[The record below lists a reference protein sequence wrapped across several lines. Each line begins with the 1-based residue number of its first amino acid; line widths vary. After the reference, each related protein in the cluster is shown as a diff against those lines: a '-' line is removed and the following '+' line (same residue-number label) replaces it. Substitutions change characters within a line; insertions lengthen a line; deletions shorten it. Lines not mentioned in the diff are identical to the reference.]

1 MASHSFV
8 SSSIGS
14 EEDPNHP
21 GFQSRA
27 QRRYVV
33 GVCAMEKKS
42 RSKPMQEILRR
53 LVKKKQFDL
62 VIFTDDMILNHPI
75 EEWPICEAIFSF
87 YSTGFPLAK
96 AESYVHLRRPVLVND
111 LSMQHVLFDRRKVYE
126 VLIRNGV
133 NVPRHAIVNRDCPNP
148 DILEESENYVIV
160 NGVQINKPFV
170 EKPADAEDH
179 NIYIY
184 YPSSAGGGSKR
195 LFRKVGDRSSEFYP
209 DVHHVRREGSYIYE
223 EFLNTQGTDVKVYT
237 VGPNYGHA
245 EARKSPVLDGRV
257 MRDSVGKEVR
267 YPVILNSIEKDIARK
282 VCLAF
287 QQTVCGFDLLRV
299 RGTSFVCDVNGWS
312 FVKNSKKYYD
322 DCGLVL
328 HNYLLTALRY
338 RHHRRSPS
346 PRYKL
351 SPKGGMGFSPHV
363 GASQYATEPTPL
375 LLNQAPPPHP
385 DHHPFLPIRENSI
398 ASSHSSPSDPFD
410 MQNSFGSPQPLHH
423 SRTSSNASADEMM
436 HWLEKKEE
444 LRAVIAVVR
453 HGDRTPKQKLKT
465 RVWEPAL
472 VNFYE
477 KRRTKDKFD
486 EVKVKAVLDLQ
497 ELLDIVRTLI
507 KEYAPNV
514 GSKGMVWEKEG
525 GDSFEKLLQIKRV
538 LERWKFAGINR
549 KVQFKPRREYMPPS
563 SGANSELLLI
573 MKWGGDLTET
583 GKRQGE
589 LLGNRFRNE
598 LYPVEEG
605 GLLRLHSTFRHDLKI
620 FTSDEGRVQMTAAAF
635 AKGFLELEGDLTP
648 ILVSL
653 VTTLDK
659 DANKMLDHSGQADA
673 NEEIERT
680 KAKLRRVIQQDYASW
695 DDLVACVAPLG
706 TKSIVDALHRL
717 QNPKEA
723 LGKLYELIRQMK
735 LEIKELAAEAEKTAL
750 SLNDDRFNELY
761 MGETYSL
768 MSERWDK
775 LHRDF
780 YSAKSQEY
788 DLSKLPDIYDCIKY
802 DMLHNLNGTHATTK
816 YGRALFNMAELFVA
830 CYVPQEYGM
839 DIAEKQSIGIK
850 VSQALCAKIR
860 ADIATAMTIQR
871 EEKPSV
877 VNSMFG
883 GKSFLPLCT
892 AMDDPEDAESLEH
905 NGYRLDPSFA
915 KELRIKS
922 PGTQVR
928 TRLYFT
934 SESHMHTLLNVLRH
948 QCPAWVERQQ
958 SASHATTLNSNA
970 ATEEDVANAL
980 LAAMGINTM
989 PTSSETTS
997 QRPDDAP
1004 TLPKRKY
1011 SFDVAKMITPDA
1023 IQALDSVSELDYL
1036 AHIIIRVFEAP
1047 SLAEDDENRFRV
1059 EIAFSPGLRGDPEGV
1074 PEFTRSASTSSA
1086 SSVSFTPPSTPQAS
1100 TTGPIAIP
1108 PSSSVGYTNL
1118 FAFQDQAGRRED
1130 VGSAAPPKDTTG
1142 VDASPSVLSLQ
1153 MDKIYLT
1160 KDMPGVMFDD
1170 MLAAC
1175 VASVANNNPASYVP
1189 DSV

>member
-1 MASHSFV
+1 MHS
-8 SSSIGS
+8 SCISPINS

-21 GFQSRA
+21 AFQNRGSK
-27 QRRYVV
+27 RYVV

-62 VIFTDDMILNHPI
+62 VIFTDDMILNRPI
-75 EEWPICEAIFSF
+75 EEWPFCEAIFSF

-96 AESYVHLRRPVLVND
+96 AESYVQLRRPVLVND

-133 NVPRHAIVNRDCPNP
+133 SVPRHAIVNRDGPNP
-148 DILEESENYVIV
+148 DTLEESDNYVIV

-209 DVHHVRREGSYIYE
+209 DVNHVRRDGSYIYE

-299 RGTSFVCDVNGWS
+299 RGTSYVCDVNGWS

-328 HNYLLTALRY
+328 HNYLLTALKYRY
-338 RHHRRSPS
+338 HRRSPS
-346 PRYKL
+346 PRYNM
-351 SPKGGMGFSPHV
+351 SPKAMGF
-363 GASQYATEPTPL
+363 AQSQHQFATEPSQL
-375 LLNQAPPPHP
+375 ML
-385 DHHPFLPIRENSI
+385 DHAGEPFLPIREHSIGSSSSSNDPLELPNSY
-398 ASSHSSPSDPFD
+398 
-410 MQNSFGSPQPLHH
+410 GSPHGAH
-423 SRTSSNASADEMM
+423 DARTSSNASVDDL

-465 RVWEPAL
+465 RVWESML
-472 VNFYE
+472 VDFYE

-486 EVKVKAVLDLQ
+486 EVKVKAVADLQ

-514 GSKGMVWEKEG
+514 GSKGAVWEKDG

-563 SGANSELLLI
+563 SSSGANSELLLI
-573 MKWGGDLTET
+573 LKWGGDLTET

-589 LLGNRFRNE
+589 QLGNRFRNE

-680 KAKLRRVIQQDYASW
+680 KAKLRRLLQEEYASEE
-695 DDLVACVAPLG
+695 DMIANVAPLN
-706 TKSIVDALHRL
+706 TKSIVDALQKL

-723 LGKLYELIRQMK
+723 LGKLHDLIK
-735 LEIKELAAEAEKTAL
+735 HVKTEIKELALEAEKTAL
-750 SLNDDRFNELY
+750 SLNDDKVQELY
-761 MGETYSL
+761 MGETYLL
-768 MSERWDK
+768 MSERWEK
-775 LHRDF
+775 LYRDF
-780 YSAKSQEY
+780 YSAKKQEY

-802 DMLHNLNGTHATTK
+802 DMLHNFNGVHASIK
-816 YGRALFNMAELFVA
+816 SGRALFELAELFVT

-839 DIAEKQSIGIK
+839 DVAEKQSIGIK

-860 ADIATAMTIQR
+860 ADIATAMTITR

-877 VNSMFG
+877 VKSVYG
-883 GKSFLPLCT
+883 GKSFLPLVQ
-892 AMDDPEDAESLEH
+892 ADEHDDGESLEH
-905 NGYRLDPSFA
+905 NGYRLDPSYA

-934 SESHMHTLLNVLRH
+934 SESHMHTLLNVLRF
-948 QCPAWVERQQ
+948 QCPSWIARQS
-958 SASHATTLNSNA
+958 SANQALLNPNA
-970 ATEEDVANAL
+970 VSEEEITNAL
-980 LAAMGINTM
+980 LSEMGI
-989 PTSSETTS
+989 S
-997 QRPDDAP
+997 
-1004 TLPKRKY
+1004 TLPNDTSGAFKRKY
-1011 SFDVAKMITPDA
+1011 SFSQTKLMSPE
-1023 IQALDSVSELDYL
+1023 ALDALDNVSELDYL

-1047 SLAEDDENRFRV
+1047 WLPEEDENRFRV
-1059 EIAFSPGLRGDPEGV
+1059 EISFSPGVRGDPEV
-1074 PEFTRSASTSSA
+1074 LDTTRSSSTSSA
-1086 SSVSFTPPSTPQAS
+1086 SSFTFTPPSTPLS
-1100 TTGPIAIP
+1100 SSIPIAIP
-1108 PSSSVGYTNL
+1108 AATNNNL
-1118 FAFQDQAGRRED
+1118 FTYYETPTR
-1130 VGSAAPPKDTTG
+1130 KDDG
-1142 VDASPSVLSLQ
+1142 HLDLPMSLQ
-1153 MDKIYLT
+1153 VDNKIHLT
-1160 KDMPGVMFDD
+1160 KDMPGAMFDD

-1175 VASVANNNPASYVP
+1175 VASVANPTQSNVP

>member
-1 MASHSFV
+1 MTSHSFV
-8 SSSIGS
+8 SPTAAAS
-14 EEDPNHP
+14 EDDPNNP
-21 GFQSRA
+21 SFQSRA

-62 VIFTDDMILNHPI
+62 VIFTDDMILNRPI
-75 EEWPICEAIFSF
+75 EDWPICEAIFSF

-111 LSMQHVLFDRRKVYE
+111 LSIQHVLFDRRKVYE

-133 NVPRHAIVNRDCPNP
+133 NVPRHAIVNRDGPTP
-148 DILEESENYVIV
+148 DVLDESENYVIV

-209 DVHHVRREGSYIYE
+209 DVNHVRREGSYIYE

-328 HNYLLTALRY
+328 HNYLLTALLRY
-338 RHHRRSPS
+338 RHHHRPS
-346 PRYKL
+346 PRYNL
-351 SPKGGMGFSPHV
+351 SPKSSGGPSSF
-363 GASQYATEPTPL
+363 AQYATEPL
-375 LLNQAPPPHP
+375 LLNQHQ
-385 DHHPFLPIRENSI
+385 PFVPIKEQHSM
-398 ASSHSSPSDPFD
+398 STHSSPSDPFD
-410 MQNSFGSPQPLHH
+410 LPHSLGSPQLLHH
-423 SRTSSNASADEMM
+423 SRTSSTASNDDIM
-436 HWLEKKEE
+436 WLEKKEE
-444 LRAVIAVVR
+444 LRAVIAVV
-453 HGDRTPKQKLKT
+453 
-465 RVWEPAL
+465 
-472 VNFYE
+472 
-477 KRRTKDKFD
+477 
-486 EVKVKAVLDLQ
+486 
-497 ELLDIVRTLI
+497 VR
-507 KEYAPNV
+507 
-514 GSKGMVWEKEG
+514 

-563 SGANSELLLI
+563 SGSGANSELLLI

-680 KAKLRRVIQQDYASW
+680 KAKLRKVMQQEYTSFEDMVAS
-695 DDLVACVAPLG
+695 VAPLN
-706 TKSIVDALHRL
+706 THSIVAALHDL
-717 QNPKEA
+717 QNPKES
-723 LGKLYELIRQMK
+723 LGKLHDLIRLVK
-735 LEIKELAAEAEKTAL
+735 TEIKELAADRAAL
-750 SLNDDRFNELY
+750 SLHDDRLNELY

-768 MSERWDK
+768 MSERWEK
-775 LHRDF
+775 LYRDF
-780 YSAKSQEY
+780 YSIPKQEY

-802 DMLHNLNGTHATTK
+802 DMLHNLNGAHATTK
-816 YGRALFNMAELFVA
+816 YGRALFNMAELFVT

-839 DIAEKQSIGIK
+839 DVAEKQSIGIK

-877 VNSMFG
+877 VNSLYN

-892 AMDDPEDAESLEH
+892 AAMDDTDESESNLEH

-948 QCPAWVERQQ
+948 QCPAWVARRTDENLT
-958 SASHATTLNSNA
+958 S
-970 ATEEDVANAL
+970 
-980 LAAMGINTM
+980 G
-989 PTSSETTS
+989 TSSQQDQPPK
-997 QRPDDAP
+997 QRHAFDA
-1004 TLPKRKY
+1004 
-1011 SFDVAKMITPDA
+1011 AKMTMAPQA
-1023 IQALDSVSELDYL
+1023 IEALDNVSELDYL

-1047 SLAEDDENRFRV
+1047 WLPVRGGWEPVPRRDCVFTGTARRPRGRRGGGAE
-1059 EIAFSPGLRGDPEGV
+1059 AA
-1074 PEFTRSASTSSA
+1074 RSSSTSSA
-1086 SSVSFTPPSTPQAS
+1086 ASSVGFTPPSTPLAS
-1100 TTGPIAIP
+1100 SVPIAIP
-1108 PSSSVGYTNL
+1108 PSSSPNL
-1118 FAFQDQAGRRED
+1118 FTFYDRKDD
-1130 VGSAAPPKDTTG
+1130 VI
-1142 VDASPSVLSLQ
+1142 SPSY
-1153 MDKIYLT
+1153 DGGIPDNKIYLT
-1160 KDMPGVMFDD
+1160 KDMPGVVFDD

-1175 VASVANNNPASYVP
+1175 VASVANNPVSYVP

>member
-1 MASHSFV
+1 M
-8 SSSIGS
+8 SSSSFPIPLPPS
-14 EEDPNHP
+14 PTLSDDD
-21 GFQSRA
+21 RA
-27 QRRYVV
+27 TTFAAVRTSPAMSRRYVV
-33 GVCAMEKKS
+33 GVCAMEKKT

-53 LVKKKQFDL
+53 LNKKKQFDL
-62 VIFTDDMILNHPI
+62 VVFTDEMTLRQPI
-75 EEWPICEAIFSF
+75 EDWPICDAMFSF
-87 YSTGFPLAK
+87 YSTGFPLEK
-96 AESYVHLRRPVLVND
+96 AERYVQLRRPVLVND

-133 NVPRHAIVNRDCPNP
+133 NVPRHAIVNRDGPAP
-148 DILEESENYVIV
+148 DVLEESENCIIV

-170 EKPADAEDH
+170 EKPANAEDH

-184 YPSSAGGGSKR
+184 YPTSAGGGSKR

-209 DVHHVRREGSYIYE
+209 DVNQVRREGSYIYE

-267 YPVILNSIEKDIARK
+267 YPVILNSVEKDIARK

-299 RGTSFVCDVNGWS
+299 RGTSYVCDVNGWS

-328 HNYLLTALRY
+328 QNYLLTALRY
-338 RHHRRSPS
+338 RNNRSSRS
-346 PRYKL
+346 PRYPP
-351 SPKGGMGFSPHV
+351 SPSYSPPPFS
-363 GASQYATEPTPL
+363 TEPLVDNHYPTL
-375 LLNQAPPPHP
+375 G
-385 DHHPFLPIRENSI
+385 
-398 ASSHSSPSDPFD
+398 SSHSSDPFEHLSG
-410 MQNSFGSPQPLHH
+410 SFGSPGTHPPPPSH
-423 SRTSSNASADEMM
+423 SRLSSSSSTSTDDM
-436 HWLEKKEE
+436 HHNWHEKKEE
-444 LRAVIAVVR
+444 LRAVIAIVR

-465 RVWEPAL
+465 RVWASSL

-486 EVKVKAVLDLQ
+486 EVKVKAVMDLQ
-497 ELLDIVRTLI
+497 ELLDIVRNLI

-514 GSKGMVWEKEG
+514 GSKGAVWEKEG

-563 SGANSELLLI
+563 SASGTNSELLLI

-589 LLGNRFRNE
+589 QLGNRFRNE

-673 NEEIERT
+673 NEEIEKT
-680 KAKLRRVIQQDYASW
+680 KANMRKLLHREYASV
-695 DDLVACVAPLG
+695 DAFVAAAAPLG
-706 TKSIVDALHRL
+706 TASMVAALRQIAQPL
-717 QNPKEA
+717 EA
-723 LGKLYELIRQMK
+723 LRKLHDLIK
-735 LEIKELAAEAEKTAL
+735 LVKTEIKEIGAEAEKTAVL
-750 SLNDDRFNELY
+750 LNDPSVNEVY
-761 MGETYSL
+761 MGETL
-768 MSERWDK
+768 VLVSERWEK
-775 LHRDF
+775 LYRDF
-780 YSAKSQEY
+780 YSAKKLEY

-802 DMLHNLNGTHATTK
+802 DMLHNFKGAMSLKH
-816 YGRALFNMAELFVA
+816 GRALFELAECFVT

-839 DIAEKQSIGIK
+839 DVAEKQSIGAK

-860 ADIATAMTIQR
+860 SDIAMAMTIAR
-871 EEKPSV
+871 DETPAV
-877 VNSMFG
+877 VNSAIG
-883 GKSFLPLCT
+883 YGSGKSFLPLCT
-892 AMDDPEDAESLEH
+892 DDAEEMDCLEH

-948 QCPAWVERQQ
+948 QCPTWTSRVA
-958 SASHATTLNSNA
+958 A
-970 ATEEDVANAL
+970 ATAAPASPIRTAASVPEEEEVTNAL
-980 LAAMGINTM
+980 LKQMGINKIHG
-989 PTSSETTS
+989 
-997 QRPDDAP
+997 DG
-1004 TLPKRKY
+1004 PKIQY
-1011 SFDVAKMITPDA
+1011 EMDPAKMITPDA
-1023 IQALDSVSELDYL
+1023 LSALDHVTELDYL
-1036 AHIIIRVFEAP
+1036 AHIIVRVFEQP
-1047 SLAEDDENRFRV
+1047 WLPEEDEHRFRV
-1059 EIAFSPGLRGDPEGV
+1059 EIAFSPGVRGDPEM
-1074 PEFTRSASTSSA
+1074 PEITRSTSTSSA
-1086 SSVSFTPPSTPQAS
+1086 SSFGISSPPSTP
-1100 TTGPIAIP
+1100 TG
-1108 PSSSVGYTNL
+1108 
-1118 FAFQDQAGRRED
+1118 
-1130 VGSAAPPKDTTG
+1130 G
-1142 VDASPSVLSLQ
+1142 VDIPAARAFLEKKDSSQ
-1153 MDKIYLT
+1153 MDLDPRVVEPDNKIYLT
-1160 KDMPGVMFDD
+1160 TNMPGAMFDD
-1170 MLAAC
+1170 MLGTC
-1175 VASVANNNPASYVP
+1175 IASVSTTTAHGYVP
-1189 DSV
+1189 ESV

>member
-1 MASHSFV
+1 M
-8 SSSIGS
+8 SSSFPIPLPPS
-14 EEDPNHP
+14 PTLSDDD
-21 GFQSRA
+21 RA
-27 QRRYVV
+27 TSFAARTSPAMARRYVV
-33 GVCAMEKKS
+33 GVCAMEKKT

-53 LVKKKQFDL
+53 LNKKKQFDL
-62 VIFTDDMILNHPI
+62 VVFTDEMTLHQPI
-75 EEWPICEAIFSF
+75 EEWPICDAMFSF
-87 YSTGFPLAK
+87 YSTGFPLEK
-96 AESYVHLRRPVLVND
+96 AEQYVQLRRPVLVND

-133 NVPRHAIVNRDCPNP
+133 NVPRHAIVNRDGPTP
-148 DILEESENYVIV
+148 DVLEESENYVIV

-170 EKPADAEDH
+170 EKPANAEDH

-184 YPSSAGGGSKR
+184 YPTSAGGGSKR

-209 DVHHVRREGSYIYE
+209 DVNQVRREGSYIYE

-237 VGPNYGHA
+237 VGPKYGHA

-267 YPVILNSIEKDIARK
+267 YPVILNQVEKDIARK

-299 RGTSFVCDVNGWS
+299 RGTSYVCDVNGWS

-328 HNYLLTALRY
+328 QNYLLTALRY
-338 RHHRRSPS
+338 RHNRSRS
-346 PRYKL
+346 PRYPV
-351 SPKGGMGFSPHV
+351 SPSYSPPPFS
-363 GASQYATEPTPL
+363 TEPLVDNNHYPAL
-375 LLNQAPPPHP
+375 
-385 DHHPFLPIRENSI
+385 S
-398 ASSHSSPSDPFD
+398 SSHSSDPFEHLPS
-410 MQNSFGSPQPLHH
+410 SFGSPGQPPATSRSSSTASTDELHH
-423 SRTSSNASADEMM
+423 WPD
-436 HWLEKKEE
+436 KKEE
-444 LRAVIAVVR
+444 LRAVIAIVR

-465 RVWEPAL
+465 RVWASSL
-472 VNFYE
+472 VDFYE

-497 ELLDIVRTLI
+497 ELLEIVRNLI

-514 GSKGMVWEKEG
+514 GSKGAVWEKEG

-563 SGANSELLLI
+563 SASGANSELLLI

-589 LLGNRFRNE
+589 QLGNRFRNE

-673 NEEIERT
+673 NEEIE
-680 KAKLRRVIQQDYASW
+680 KAKAALRKIMHREYASV
-695 DDLVACVAPLG
+695 DEFVAAAAPLG
-706 TKSIVDALHRL
+706 TASIVEALRRIQAPMDALRRL
-717 QNPKEA
+717 H
-723 LGKLYELIRQMK
+723 ELIRLVK
-735 LEIKELAAEAEKTAL
+735 TEIKEIGAEAEKTAVL
-750 SLNDDRFNELY
+750 LNDPSVNEVY
-761 MGETYSL
+761 MGETL
-768 MSERWDK
+768 VLVSERWEK

-780 YSAKSQEY
+780 YSTTQQEY
-788 DLSKLPDIYDCIKY
+788 DLSKLPDVYDCIKY
-802 DMLHNLNGTHATTK
+802 DMLHNFNGPIQLKH
-816 YGRALFNMAELFVA
+816 GRALFELAEWFVT

-839 DIAEKQSIGIK
+839 DVAEKQSIGAK

-860 ADIATAMTIQR
+860 SDIAMAMTVTR
-871 EEKPSV
+871 EESPAV
-877 VNSMFG
+877 VNSMLGYGG

-892 AMDDPEDAESLEH
+892 DDAEEMDCLEH

-948 QCPAWVERQQ
+948 QCPTWTARV
-958 SASHATTLNSNA
+958 A
-970 ATEEDVANAL
+970 AAQRAPSSPLRAAAVPEEEAVTNAL
-980 LAAMGINTM
+980 LKQMGILTF
-989 PTSSETTS
+989 PG
-997 QRPDDAP
+997 DAP
-1004 TLPKRKY
+1004 KAPYEMDPTKL
-1011 SFDVAKMITPDA
+1011 VTPEA
-1023 IQALDSVSELDYL
+1023 LAALDHVTELDYL
-1036 AHIIIRVFEAP
+1036 AHLIVRVFEQP
-1047 SLAEDDENRFRV
+1047 WLPEDDEHRFRV
-1059 EIAFSPGLRGDPEGV
+1059 EIAFSPGVRGDPEM
-1074 PEFTRSASTSSA
+1074 PEITRSTSTSSA
-1086 SSVSFTPPSTPQAS
+1086 SSAGFGVPSPPATPTGGS
-1100 TTGPIAIP
+1100 GPIAIP
-1108 PSSSVGYTNL
+1108 RPFLDKKDSSHM
-1118 FAFQDQAGRRED
+1118 EM
-1130 VGSAAPPKDTTG
+1130 
-1142 VDASPSVLSLQ
+1142 DATPVEP
-1153 MDKIYLT
+1153 DNKIYLT
-1160 KDMPGVMFDD
+1160 KSMPGAMFDD
-1170 MLAAC
+1170 MLATC
-1175 VASVANNNPASYVP
+1175 IASVATAPVP
-1189 DSV
+1189 ETT

>member
-1 MASHSFV
+1 MN
-8 SSSIGS
+8 SSTYLSPTNS
-14 EEDPNHP
+14 DDDPNHP
-21 GFQSRA
+21 AFQRA
-27 QRRYVV
+27 VSRRYVV

-62 VIFTDDMILNHPI
+62 VIFTDDMILNRPI

-133 NVPRHAIVNRDCPNP
+133 NVPRHAIVNRDCANP
-148 DILEESENYVIV
+148 DVLEESENYVIV

-170 EKPADAEDH
+170 EKPANAEDH

-209 DVHHVRREGSYIYE
+209 DVNQVRREGSYIYE

-299 RGTSFVCDVNGWS
+299 RGSSYVCDVNGWS

-328 HNYLLTALRY
+328 HNYLLTALKY
-338 RHHRRSPS
+338 RNHRRSPS
-346 PRYKL
+346 PRFNV
-351 SPKGGMGFSPHV
+351 SPKAMGFSPHV
-363 GASQYATEPTPL
+363 VGQFATEPSHL
-375 LLNQAPPPHP
+375 LLNQS
-385 DHHPFLPIRENSI
+385 DHSFLPIKETSLG
-398 ASSHSSPSDPFD
+398 SSHSSSGDPYESH
-410 MQNSFGSPQPLHH
+410 SFSGSPAAPPHQH
-423 SRTSSNASADEMM
+423 SRSNSTASQDDL

-444 LRAVIAVVR
+444 LRAVIAIVR
-453 HGDRTPKQKLKT
+453 HGDRTPKQKLKM
-465 RVWEPAL
+465 RVWEPSL

-486 EVKVKAVLDLQ
+486 EVKVKAVADLQ

-514 GSKGMVWEKEG
+514 GSKGAAWEKDG

-563 SGANSELLLI
+563 SSSGANSELLLI

-589 LLGNRFRNE
+589 QLGNRFRNE

-680 KAKLRRVIQQDYASW
+680 KAKLRRVIQQDYATF
-695 DDLVACVAPLG
+695 DDMIANVAPLN
-706 TKSIVDALHRL
+706 TKSVVEALRKL

-723 LGKLYELIRQMK
+723 LGKLHDLIK
-735 LEIKELAAEAEKTAL
+735 HVKTEIKELAMEADKNVPITSDERPT
-750 SLNDDRFNELY
+750 ELY

-768 MSERWDK
+768 MSERWEK
-775 LHRDF
+775 LYRDF
-780 YSAKSQEY
+780 YSAKKNEF

-802 DMLHNLNGTHATTK
+802 DMLHNFNGVHATIK
-816 YGRALFNMAELFVA
+816 SGKALFDMAELFVT

-839 DIAEKQSIGIK
+839 DVAEKQSIGIK

-860 ADIATAMTIQR
+860 ADIATAMTITR

-877 VNSMFG
+877 VNSVYG

-892 AMDDPEDAESLEH
+892 ADDPEDAESLEH

-934 SESHMHTLLNVLRH
+934 SESHMHTLLNVLRF
-948 QCPAWVERQQ
+948 QCPSWVARQT
-958 SASHATTLNSNA
+958 SAHANHALLNPNA
-970 ATEEDVANAL
+970 ISEEDMLTNAL
-980 LAAMGINTM
+980 LAEMGISTIPPTTM
-989 PTSSETTS
+989 
-997 QRPDDAP
+997 DAP
-1004 TLPKRKY
+1004 SASIKRKY
-1011 SFDVAKMITPDA
+1011 SFNLAKMMSPEA
-1023 IQALDSVSELDYL
+1023 IEALDNVSELDYL

-1047 SLAEDDENRFRV
+1047 WLPEDDENRFRV
-1059 EIAFSPGLRGDPEGV
+1059 EIAFSPGLRGDPEV
-1074 PEFTRSASTSSA
+1074 PETTRSSSTSSA
-1086 SSVSFTPPSTPQAS
+1086 SSVGFTPPSTPQAAAS
-1100 TTGPIAIP
+1100 SIPIAIP
-1108 PSSSVGYTNL
+1108 AATANNL
-1118 FAFQDQAGRRED
+1118 FTFYDPPSRKED
-1130 VGSAAPPKDTTG
+1130 SAA
-1142 VDASPSVLSLQ
+1142 ASLAKQDSGDGVLSIQ
-1153 MDKIYLT
+1153 VDNKIYLT

-1175 VASVANNNPASYVP
+1175 VASVANPTQSYVP

>member
-1 MASHSFV
+1 MHS
-8 SSSIGS
+8 SCISPTNS

-21 GFQSRA
+21 AFQNRGSK
-27 QRRYVV
+27 RYVV

-62 VIFTDDMILNHPI
+62 VIFTDDMILNRPI

-96 AESYVHLRRPVLVND
+96 AESYVQLRRPVLVND

-133 NVPRHAIVNRDCPNP
+133 SVPRHAIVNRDGPNP
-148 DILEESENYVIV
+148 DTLEESDNYVIV

-209 DVHHVRREGSYIYE
+209 DVNHVRRDGSYIYE

-299 RGTSFVCDVNGWS
+299 RGTSYVCDVNGWS

-328 HNYLLTALRY
+328 HNYLLTALKYRY
-338 RHHRRSPS
+338 HRRSPS
-346 PRYKL
+346 PRYNM
-351 SPKGGMGFSPHV
+351 SPKAMGF
-363 GASQYATEPTPL
+363 AQSQHQFATEPSQL
-375 LLNQAPPPHP
+375 ML
-385 DHHPFLPIRENSI
+385 DHAGEPFLPIREHSI
-398 ASSHSSPSDPFD
+398 GSSSSSNDPFELP
-410 MQNSFGSPQPLHH
+410 NSYGSPHGARDA
-423 SRTSSNASADEMM
+423 RTSSNASVDDL

-465 RVWEPAL
+465 RVWESML
-472 VNFYE
+472 VDFYE

-486 EVKVKAVLDLQ
+486 EVKVKAVADLQ

-514 GSKGMVWEKEG
+514 GSKGAKLMCNGG

-563 SGANSELLLI
+563 SSSGANSELLLI
-573 MKWGGDLTET
+573 LKWGGDLTET

-589 LLGNRFRNE
+589 QLGNRFRNE

-680 KAKLRRVIQQDYASW
+680 KAKLRRLLQEEYASEE
-695 DDLVACVAPLG
+695 DMIANVAPLN
-706 TKSIVDALHRL
+706 TKSIVDALRKL

-723 LGKLYELIRQMK
+723 LGKLHDLIK
-735 LEIKELAAEAEKTAL
+735 HVKTEIKELALEAEKTAL
-750 SLNDDRFNELY
+750 SLNDDKVQELY
-761 MGETYSL
+761 MGETYLL
-768 MSERWDK
+768 MSERWEK
-775 LHRDF
+775 LYRDF
-780 YSAKSQEY
+780 YSAKKQEY

-802 DMLHNLNGTHATTK
+802 DMLHNFNGVHASIK
-816 YGRALFNMAELFVA
+816 SGRALFELAELFVT

-839 DIAEKQSIGIK
+839 DVAEKQSIGIK

-860 ADIATAMTIQR
+860 ADIATAMTITR

-877 VNSMFG
+877 VKSVYG
-883 GKSFLPLCT
+883 GKSFLPLVQ
-892 AMDDPEDAESLEH
+892 ADEHDNGESLEH
-905 NGYRLDPSFA
+905 NGYRLDPSYA

-934 SESHMHTLLNVLRH
+934 SESHMHTLLNVLRF
-948 QCPAWVERQQ
+948 QCPSWIARQS
-958 SASHATTLNSNA
+958 SANQALLNPNA
-970 ATEEDVANAL
+970 VSEEEITNAL
-980 LAAMGINTM
+980 LSEMGI
-989 PTSSETTS
+989 S
-997 QRPDDAP
+997 
-1004 TLPKRKY
+1004 TLPNDTSGAFKRKY
-1011 SFDVAKMITPDA
+1011 SFSQTKLMSPE
-1023 IQALDSVSELDYL
+1023 ALDALDNVSELDYL

-1047 SLAEDDENRFRV
+1047 WLPEEDENRFRV
-1059 EIAFSPGLRGDPEGV
+1059 EISFSPGVRGDPEV
-1074 PEFTRSASTSSA
+1074 LDTTRSSSTSSA
-1086 SSVSFTPPSTPQAS
+1086 SSFTFTPPSTPLS
-1100 TTGPIAIP
+1100 SSIPIAIP
-1108 PSSSVGYTNL
+1108 AATNNNL
-1118 FAFQDQAGRRED
+1118 FTYYETPTR
-1130 VGSAAPPKDTTG
+1130 KDDG
-1142 VDASPSVLSLQ
+1142 HLDLPMSLQ
-1153 MDKIYLT
+1153 VDNKIHLT
-1160 KDMPGVMFDD
+1160 KDMPGAMFDD

-1175 VASVANNNPASYVP
+1175 VASVANPTQSNVP

>member
-1 MASHSFV
+1 
-8 SSSIGS
+8 
-14 EEDPNHP
+14 
-21 GFQSRA
+21 
-27 QRRYVV
+27 
-33 GVCAMEKKS
+33 MEKKS

-62 VIFTDDMILNHPI
+62 VIFTDDMILNRPI

-96 AESYVHLRRPVLVND
+96 AESYVQLRRPVLVND

-133 NVPRHAIVNRDCPNP
+133 SVPRHAIVNRDGPNP
-148 DILEESENYVIV
+148 DTLEESDNYVIV

-209 DVHHVRREGSYIYE
+209 DVNHVRRDGSYIYE

-299 RGTSFVCDVNGWS
+299 RGTSYVCDVNGWS

-328 HNYLLTALRY
+328 HNYLLTALKYRY
-338 RHHRRSPS
+338 HRRSPS
-346 PRYKL
+346 PRYNM
-351 SPKGGMGFSPHV
+351 SPKAMGF
-363 GASQYATEPTPL
+363 AQSQHQFATEPSQL
-375 LLNQAPPPHP
+375 ML
-385 DHHPFLPIRENSI
+385 DHAGEPFLPIREHSI
-398 ASSHSSPSDPFD
+398 GSSSSSNDPFELP
-410 MQNSFGSPQPLHH
+410 NSYGSPHGARDA
-423 SRTSSNASADEMM
+423 RTSSNASVDDL

-465 RVWEPAL
+465 RVWESML
-472 VNFYE
+472 VDFYE

-486 EVKVKAVLDLQ
+486 EVKVKAVADLQ

-514 GSKGMVWEKEG
+514 GSKGAKLMCNGG

-563 SGANSELLLI
+563 SSSGANSELLLI
-573 MKWGGDLTET
+573 LKWGGDLTET

-589 LLGNRFRNE
+589 QLGNRFRNE

-680 KAKLRRVIQQDYASW
+680 KAKLRRLLQEEYASEE
-695 DDLVACVAPLG
+695 DMIANVAPLN
-706 TKSIVDALHRL
+706 TKSIVDALRKL

-723 LGKLYELIRQMK
+723 LGKLHDLIK
-735 LEIKELAAEAEKTAL
+735 HVKTEIKELALEAEKTAL
-750 SLNDDRFNELY
+750 SLNDDKVQELY
-761 MGETYSL
+761 MGETYLL
-768 MSERWDK
+768 MSERWEK
-775 LHRDF
+775 LYRDF
-780 YSAKSQEY
+780 YSAKKQEY

-802 DMLHNLNGTHATTK
+802 DMLHNFNGVHASIK
-816 YGRALFNMAELFVA
+816 SGRALFELAELFVT

-839 DIAEKQSIGIK
+839 DVAEKQSIGIK

-860 ADIATAMTIQR
+860 ADIATAMTITR

-877 VNSMFG
+877 VKSVYG
-883 GKSFLPLCT
+883 GKSFLPLVQ
-892 AMDDPEDAESLEH
+892 ADEHDDGESLEH
-905 NGYRLDPSFA
+905 NGYRLDPSYA

-934 SESHMHTLLNVLRH
+934 SESHMHTLLNVLRF
-948 QCPAWVERQQ
+948 QCPSWIARQS
-958 SASHATTLNSNA
+958 SANQALLNPNA
-970 ATEEDVANAL
+970 VSEEEITNAL
-980 LAAMGINTM
+980 LSEMGI
-989 PTSSETTS
+989 S
-997 QRPDDAP
+997 
-1004 TLPKRKY
+1004 TLPNDTSGAFKRKY
-1011 SFDVAKMITPDA
+1011 SFSQTKLMSPE
-1023 IQALDSVSELDYL
+1023 ALDALDNVSELDYL

-1047 SLAEDDENRFRV
+1047 WLPEEDENRFRV
-1059 EIAFSPGLRGDPEGV
+1059 EISFSPGVRGDPEV
-1074 PEFTRSASTSSA
+1074 LDTTRSSSTSSA
-1086 SSVSFTPPSTPQAS
+1086 SSFTFTPPSTPLS
-1100 TTGPIAIP
+1100 SSIPIAIP
-1108 PSSSVGYTNL
+1108 AATNNNL
-1118 FAFQDQAGRRED
+1118 FTYYETPTR
-1130 VGSAAPPKDTTG
+1130 KDDG
-1142 VDASPSVLSLQ
+1142 HLDLPMSLQ
-1153 MDKIYLT
+1153 VDNKIHLT
-1160 KDMPGVMFDD
+1160 KDMPGAMFDD

-1175 VASVANNNPASYVP
+1175 VASVANPTQSNVP